1 MMRRKGRK
9 PLAESHMLKKL
20 YRIGKEF
27 IRQIKAY
34 HLSAYASSTAFFT
47 YLSLIPMM
55 LVFFSILPYTP
66 LTEAKLMEVL
76 VKILPENMVPLSIS
90 IVADMYDNSGAVL
103 SLTLIFTIWSSAKGT
118 LALLRG
124 LNVINRV
131 EEKRN
136 YFFLRMRA
144 CAYTIILLIMVLLL
158 LILVVFGEWLTELLT
173 GEFSQLQYF
182 FDFMISCRFLFVIA
196 LLTLFFAAVYTWL
209 PNQKNKFRFE
219 LPGALFVSLSW
230 YLASWMFSVYVNH
243 YFAYSMYG
251 RVATVTVVMLWLY
264 MGFYIV
270 LLGAY
275 LNRFLRPMNRLLREL
290 QQIRRNMS

>member
-1 MMRRKGRK
+1 MF
-9 PLAESHMLKKL
+9 KKI

-27 IRQIKAY
+27 TRQIKAY

-66 LTEAKLMEVL
+66 LTEARLMEVL
-76 VKILPENMVPLSIS
+76 VKILPENIVPLSIS

-103 SLTLIFTIWSSAKGT
+103 SITLIFTIWSSAKGT

-144 CAYTIILLIMVLLL
+144 SVYTVILLIMVLLL
-158 LILVVFGEWLTELLT
+158 LILVVFGEWLMQLLT
-173 GEFSQLQYF
+173 GAFPQIHYL
-182 FDFMISCRFLFVIA
+182 FDFFMSFRFLFVIA

-219 LPGALFVSLSW
+219 LPGALFVSLAW
-230 YLASWMFSVYVNH
+230 YLASWVFSIYVNH
-243 YFAYSMYG
+243 YFSNSMYG
-251 RVATVTVVMLWLY
+251 SVATATVVMLWLY
-264 MGFYIV
+264 MCFYIV

-275 LNRFLRPMNRLLREL
+275 LNRFLQPMNRLLREL
-290 QQIRRNMS
+290 LQIRIRERKKAAKRT